1 MIAMRN
7 AIPLL
12 LIAALLPVATS
23 GQAQVDAR
31 MFRYPD
37 VSQSHIAFVFAGDIW
52 VVEKE
57 GGLAMRLSS
66 PRGEELFPRF
76 SPDGSRIAFSA
87 NYDGNTDVYVV
98 PALGGEP
105 TRVTYHPGTDRLVDW
120 SPDGRLLF
128 ASARRSGVTRFSQL
142 YLIPAAGG
150 MPEQTPV
157 PYGEFAALSPDG
169 RRLAFTT
176 KARGFRTWKR
186 YRGGLAPDIW
196 LFDLET
202 LDATNITEHEA
213 NDELP
218 MWYEGTIY
226 FLSDRG
232 PERRYNIWAYE
243 IEGADLRQ
251 VTHFTDFD
259 ISWPAIGPAD
269 IVFQAGGR
277 LYLLDLSSE
286 EQREVKVNVVT
297 DLASLR
303 PRRQSVGDNIQS
315 AHISP
320 SGARAVFQARGEIF
334 TVPAE
339 HGVVRRLGDGSAS
352 AERYPAWSPDGKS
365 IAYWSDASGEYELLL
380 KPADG
385 KGEGRTLT
393 SLGAGYRY
401 RPFWSLDSK
410 KIAFIDHTQTIKVLD
425 VESGQL
431 TEVDRGLYWLHST
444 LQGFEVSWSS
454 DSRWLAYSRDLETGN
469 AAIFLFD
476 VDSGERYQV
485 TSGYYSDHEPAFD
498 PEGKYLYY
506 FSDRDLAPIYSDLD
520 ATWIYPNTTRLVAV
534 PLRKDVASPL
544 APRSDEESAADR
556 DEERSASDREAGE
569 EDTSDTKGGGVD
581 IDIDDFE
588 LRAVLLPAARGNYS
602 TLRAASGKLIYRR
615 QPRTGSA
622 DENAAIVYWDLKERK
637 EETIL
642 DDAGA
647 YELSADG
654 KKILTVQRRRWAIID
669 VKPNQKIDE
678 TLATGKLEMAIEP
691 SAEWNQLFTEVWR
704 TYRDY
709 FYDPNLHGLDWHE
722 LRRHYGSLLQDAVTR
737 WDVNFIIGELIGEVN
752 ASHTYVFGGDTET
765 PSRRQVG
772 LLGIDWAL
780 ENGAFRV
787 DRIVRG
793 AAWDAE
799 SRSPLLE
806 SGVGVTED
814 DYILAVNGVPLDT
827 ARSPHAAFEGLAGE
841 TVALTVNDR
850 PTLEGARQVLVE
862 TLPSESR
869 LRNLE
874 WIEGNRRRVAEA
886 TDGRVGYIYVI
897 NTGTSGQTELVR
909 QFNSQM
915 TKDGLIIDERFNGGG
930 QLPDRFIEKM
940 DRQMVSIL
948 FFRHARNRTWPPVTH
963 YGPKAMLIN
972 GWAGS
977 GGDAF
982 PWFFR
987 EMEVGPLIGERTWG
1001 GLIGPASGHQLIDGG
1016 FFTAPPGRLY
1026 TTRGEWF
1033 AEGHGVEP
1041 DIPVVDDP
1049 GEMAKGHDPQLEAA
1063 IAEVMRLIEENPPR
1077 VPEPPPFERR
1087 VPERRA
1093 TENGDGS

>member
-1 MIAMRN
+1 MMAIRN
-7 AIPLL
+7 TTALYL
-12 LIAALLPVATS
+12 TALLVLTAT
-23 GQAQVDAR
+23 GGYAQVDAR
-31 MFRYPD
+31 MLRYPD
-37 VSQSHIAFVFAGDIW
+37 VSQTHIAFVYAGDIW

-57 GGLAMRLSS
+57 GGTATRLSS

-98 PALGGEP
+98 PSLGGEP
-105 TRVTYHPGTDRLVDW
+105 TRITYHPGEDRLVDW

-142 YLIPAAGG
+142 YLISAEGG

-157 PYGEFAALSPDG
+157 PYGEFGSLSPNG
-169 RRLAFTT
+169 RRMAYTT
-176 KARGFRTWKR
+176 KSRGFRTWKR

-202 LDATNITEHEA
+202 LEATNITEHEA
-213 NDELP
+213 NDEVP
-218 MWYEGTIY
+218 MWHEDTIY

-232 PERRYNIWAYE
+232 PESRYNIWAYE
-243 IEGADLRQ
+243 FAGADLRQ
-251 VTHFTDFD
+251 VTRFSDYD
-259 ISWPAIGPAD
+259 ISWPAIGPTD
-269 IVFQAGGR
+269 IVFQAAGR

-286 EQREVKVNVVT
+286 EVREVKVDVVT

-303 PRRQSVGDNIQS
+303 TRAENVGDRIQ
-315 AHISP
+315 AANLSP

-334 TVPAE
+334 TLPAE
-339 HGVVRRLGDGSAS
+339 HGVVRQLGDGSGS
-352 AERYPAWSPDGKS
+352 AERYPAWSPDGES
-365 IAYWSDASGEYELLL
+365 IAYWTDASGEYELVL

-385 KGEGRTLT
+385 KGDGRTLT
-393 SLGAGYRY
+393 RLGPGYRY
-401 RPFWSLDSK
+401 RPFWSPDSK
-410 KIAFIDHTQTIKVLD
+410 RIAFIDHTQAIQVLD
-425 VESGQL
+425 IESGRL
-431 TEVDRGLYWLHST
+431 TAVDRGLYWLHSS
-444 LQGFEVSWSS
+444 LEDFEVSWSS
-454 DSRWLAYSRDLETGN
+454 DSRWLAYSRDLETSNG
-469 AAIFLFD
+469 AIFLFD

-485 TSGYYSDHEPAFD
+485 TSGYYNDHEPVFD
-498 PEGKYLYY
+498 PDGKYLYY

-520 ATWIYPNTTRLVAV
+520 ATWIYPNTTRLVVV
-534 PLRKDVASPL
+534 PLREDVASPL
-544 APRSDEESAADR
+544 APRSDEER
-556 DEERSASDREAGE
+556 PR
-569 EDTSDTKGGGVD
+569 GGGEGESANEDEAAEKDSLDAKGTAVD
-581 IDIDDFE
+581 IEVNDFE
-588 LRAVLLPAARGNYS
+588 LRAIVLPPARGNYS
-602 TLRAASGKLIYRR
+602 TLRAASGKILYRR
-615 QPRTGSA
+615 QPRSGSA
-622 DENAAIVYWDLKERK
+622 DESAAIVYWDVKERK

-642 DDAGA
+642 DDASA

-654 KKILTVQRRRWAIID
+654 KKILALQRRRWAIID
-669 VKPNQKIDE
+669 VKPKQKIE
-678 TLATGKLEMAIEP
+678 QTLATDKLEMAIEP
-691 SAEWNQLFTEVWR
+691 QAEWKELFTEVWR

-709 FYDPNLHGLDWHE
+709 FYDPNMHGLDWQD

-752 ASHTYVFGGDTET
+752 SSHTYVFGGDTET
-765 PSRRQVG
+765 PSQRRVG
-772 LLGIDWAL
+772 LLGIDWGL

-787 DRIVRG
+787 ARIVRG
-793 AAWDAE
+793 APWDAE

-806 SGVGVTED
+806 PGVGVTEG
-814 DYILAVNGVPLDT
+814 DYILAVNGFPLDT
-827 ARSPHAAFEGLAGE
+827 SRSPYAALEGLAGE

-850 PTLEGARQVLVE
+850 PTLEGARNVLVE
-862 TLPSESR
+862 TIPSETR

-874 WIEGNRRRVAEA
+874 WIEGNRQRVAEA

-897 NTGTSGQTELVR
+897 NTGTFGQTELVR

-915 TKDGLIIDERFNGGG
+915 TREGLIIDERFNGGG

-940 DRQMVSIL
+940 DRQMVAIL
-948 FFRHARNRTWPPVTH
+948 FFRHAHNRIWPPVTH

-987 EMEVGPLIGERTWG
+987 EMKVGPLIGERTWG

-1026 TTRGEWF
+1026 TTTGEWF

-1041 DIPVVDDP
+1041 DIQVVDDP

-1077 VPEPPPFERR
+1077 VPEQPPFERR
-1087 VPERRA
+1087 VPGRRA
-1093 TENGDGS
+1093 TEDGSGR